1 MSSQCRFLLALLIV
15 IDCLLIQVS
24 AQLVPLAAQTL
35 RPCQQTVRV
44 LCHPCTPAVRDS
56 LPPPARR
63 FAAPLHA
70 PVTRPQ
76 CHLPVTRAQCHLP
89 VTGPQCHLPVG
100 YAEQYYTAAVSE
112 VVFTPQ
118 PRQCLQFSDASF
130 SERTLQFPCRPPSVF
145 APFEPSRQ
153 CYTAQPLP
161 CVFPRMECPTAVAA
175 IQPAFVQPQ
184 YSQAAAADRHVTEP
198 PHSSELNAPATSSEP
213 VIIKQAAPTQT
224 TPSCTVSESV
234 QPHSQHVL
242 PSSSKNPTVLAQKR
256 SEKNCDRRTS
266 SCTAHTVDNG
276 KQRSRSGLR
285 YRKTRRTRQQSVKSQ
300 RSRESRDDSSV
311 SRHSHKDSH
320 SQPAARS
327 EHLMLCFAVA
337 NCRNCFYAVAK
348 NQHFCR
354 LVTPIYMKI
363 TMTERY
369 VGPLGLAK
377 FHLTRCSR
385 VAMWPK
391 KIVGDGSCLKM
402 SVHFF
407 RFLLNKTDIFFFFL
421 FFFNNV

>member
-24 AQLVPLAAQTL
+24 AQLVPLAAQNL

-44 LCHPCTPAVRDS
+44 PCHPCMPAVRDS

-70 PVTRPQ
+70 PVTR
-76 CHLPVTRAQCHLP
+76 A
-89 VTGPQCHLPVG
+89 QCHLPVG

-161 CVFPRMECPTAVAA
+161 CVFPQMACPTAVAA

-184 YSQAAAADRHVTEP
+184 YSQAAAGDRPVERVTEL
-198 PHSSELNAPATSSEP
+198 PHSGELNAPATSSEP

-256 SEKNCDRRTS
+256 SEKNSDRRTS
-266 SCTAHTVDNG
+266 SCTANTVDNG
-276 KQRSRSGLR
+276 RQRSRSGLR
-285 YRKTRRTRQQSVKSQ
+285 YRKTRRTRQQSVRSQ

-311 SRHSHKDSH
+311 SRHGHKDSH

-348 NQHFCR
+348 NQHFCPAGETR
-354 LVTPIYMKI
+354 YTDLHENYHDREVRGSTWPCKI
-363 TMTERY
+363 SPHSVLQSGY
-369 VGPLGLAK
+369 VAQK
-377 FHLTRCSR
+377 NSR
-385 VAMWPK
+385 
-391 KIVGDGSCLKM
+391 
-402 SVHFF
+402 
-407 RFLLNKTDIFFFFL
+407 
-421 FFFNNV
+421 